1 MISPAKRALFLA
13 TVALVLIGL
22 VVPVAS
28 ATAPNSNKLAVRVTL
43 DASSTPAPAGVNV
56 TLFQKGSDLLCN
68 ATTTLGGQALFLSSA
83 ACDLTPGW
91 YTAQVPA
98 QVDRAVSPAQY
109 IVPSQSTRDTFYA
122 SASTLASGGPIDLSG
137 LSSLLL
143 SSTIRGNVNA
153 SGHPVSGAVVEIR
166 DPSQNGF
173 VLSNGTFSGTYSLP
187 APVGT
192 WTVYAQANI
201 PGASTPRYN
210 FTRAV
215 VSSAGAT
222 TWTNL
227 SITNYLVQGYLVP
240 TTGYAIT
247 NNTNVTLFDL
257 STGGVYH
264 SSSTSGNFFQAGTYA
279 SLLAGNPG
287 TPGTQFL
294 MFLSPQGYETAT
306 QYLKVS
312 AAGPT
317 LSLSV
322 PVTADGTHPPT
333 AEATTIAFPQN
344 FSTADVTSQVTRTAG
359 STFVSLPNAS
369 VGNLYAQMALDF
381 GSPPAVN
388 ASSAEFTAFQNWLAS
403 SGPVYPADV
412 MGLAVNG
419 TNFVETGNFHL
430 NYTSVPTD
438 TNFDS
443 NQALGY
449 RTTENYTLGTALKP
463 SYSSYQLTLGFR
475 YPVSN
480 EALNY
485 TVVLPPDYVLGAHA
499 SAPLGTVLTP
509 AGPGGTWTAFTL
521 SALHSPGPELN
532 STAQF
537 TAYRFQNVSAI
548 VNVTSSNF
556 AFSSHN
562 VLNSSRANYTVVVG
576 AGQNVSLSAANS
588 LIPSAFNVTAYRWT
602 FGDGTPGVNT
612 TNVTVYH
619 TYAKGGSYPGSLT
632 LVANGGQTSVVSFK
646 VLVDSVPPTPQIA
659 TNASAVD
666 WLNGAHTLGVTY
678 VNYSTSLRFNATGST
693 DALYS
698 GASVPG
704 VIADAIWNISAG
716 PTYASYNYSLGA
728 GARVLANVTYAF
740 LGAGPW
746 LNHTVINGTT
756 YATKGWVYRV
766 SETLFDSGGNRAN
779 ATLWVL
785 VNDTQKPDAIGS
797 LQNSKGQNVTTLV
810 EGGNETAQVTLIDK
824 YSHDPGNGSIAAYR
838 WTVNNSK
845 GSGFTPRYFNA
856 TTDVAPS
863 VWLPAAQ
870 GTYSFNLTV
879 TDLAGNTATTILP
892 LTVSPNRTL
901 RPVLQVSNFT
911 TPTSLTAG
919 SSYTIWT
926 NVTNAGGNSSVAEN
940 VTVTFYLTSPGV
952 TDHRALVGGAPG
964 AVRFYG
970 YTNGVVNG
978 TVAFTGLATL
988 KHNQTLRAEVTFT
1001 APGNLTGSR
1010 ALWTNATATNEFPGD
1025 YVGGANLAQI
1035 SVSVN
1040 PSPTN
1045 QYLEYGIVAAVGI
1058 LIIVLVYFAYRRRAR
1073 GSTSG
1078 SGKGSGRGGKG
1089 SSKDDDEDDA
1099 PPRRASKGK
1108 DSDDD

>member
-91 YTAQVPA
+91 YTARVPA

-122 SASTLASGGPIDLSG
+122 SASTLASGGPIALSG

-210 FTRAV
+210 FTQAV

-240 TTGYAIT
+240 STGYAIT
-247 NNTNVTLFDL
+247 NSTNVTLFDL

-264 SSSTSGNFFQAGTYA
+264 SYSTSGNFFQAGTYA

-312 AAGPT
+312 AAAPT

-333 AEATTIAFPQN
+333 AEATTIVFPQN
-344 FSTADVTSQVTRTAG
+344 FSTANVTSQVTRTAG

-369 VGNLYAQMALDF
+369 VGNLYTQMALDF

-388 ASSAEFTAFQNWLAS
+388 ASSAEFAAFQNWLAS

-412 MGLAVNG
+412 MGLAVKG
-419 TNFVETGNFHL
+419 TSFVETGSFHL

-562 VLNSSRANYTVVVG
+562 VLNSTRANYTVVVG

-588 LIPSAFNVTAYRWT
+588 QVPSAFNVTAYRWT

-619 TYAKGGSYPGSLT
+619 TYTKGGSYAGTLT
-632 LVANGGQTSVVSFK
+632 LVANGGQTSVAKFR
-646 VLVDSVPPTPQIA
+646 VLVDSVPPSPQIA
-659 TNASAVD
+659 TNASGVH
-666 WLNGAHTLGVTY
+666 WLNAGHTLGFTY

-693 DALYS
+693 DTLYP
-698 GASVPG
+698 GAPVPG
-704 VIADAIWNISAG
+704 ILADAIWNISAG
-716 PTYASYNYSLGA
+716 PTYAAYNFSLGA
-728 GARVLANVTYAF
+728 GARVYSNVTYAF
-740 LGAGPW
+740 LGAGAW

-766 SETLFDSGGNRAN
+766 SETLYDAGGNRAN

-797 LQNSKGQNVTTLV
+797 LQNAKGQNVTTVV
-810 EGGNETAQVTLIDK
+810 EGANETAQVNLIDK
-824 YSHDPGNGSIAAYR
+824 YSYDPGNGSIAEYR

-845 GSGFTPRYFNA
+845 GSGFVPRYFNA
-856 TTDVAPS
+856 TTDVSPS

-870 GTYSFNLTV
+870 GAYTFNLTV
-879 TDLAGNTATTILP
+879 TDLAGNQATLILP

-911 TPTSLTAG
+911 TSTSLTVG
-919 SSYTIWT
+919 SSYTIWA

-940 VTVTFYLTSPGV
+940 VSVSFYLTSPA
-952 TDHRALVGGAPG
+952 TTSHRTLVGGSPA

-970 YTNGVVNG
+970 YTNGVVNS

-988 KHNQTLRAEVTFT
+988 KHNQTLRAEVTFS

-1010 ALWTNATATNEFPGD
+1010 ALWANATATNEFPGD

-1035 SVSVN
+1035 SVTVN

-1045 QYLEYGIVAAVGI
+1045 QYLEYGIVAAAGI
-1058 LIIVLVYFAYRRRAR
+1058 IIIVLVYFAYRRRAR
-1073 GSTSG
+1073 GSSTG
-1078 SGKGSGRGGKG
+1078 GGKGTSRGGKG
-1089 SSKDDDEDDA
+1089 SAKDDDDEDA

-1108 DSDDD
+1108 DADDD